1 MEEETESAQSWRELV
16 YGTPGWW
23 SGDPVVKAAYEDPTL
38 RTLFPLP
45 THGTLKFFSTVRQ
58 PHPAG
63 PREELPFIVCGGP
76 PYRVF
81 TPGYEQLVGEATT
94 AVEAVALVVASLP
107 EPSSPG
113 SEH

>member
-1 MEEETESAQSWRELV
+1 MDEKIEAAQSWRELV
-16 YGTPGWW
+16 HGTSGWW

-38 RTLFPLP
+38 RTLFPFP
-45 THGTLKFFSTVRQ
+45 THGTLKFFRYARQ
-58 PHPAG
+58 PYPAV

-94 AVEAVALVVASLP
+94 AVEAVELVVASLP
-107 EPSSPG
+107 DPAPG
-113 SEH
+113 ESEH